1 MKKYLL
7 IIVAPLLLSACSDK
21 NEYKQAVLEQMQ
33 KETDIKD
40 YKITPE
46 YMTDCVVDLS
56 SEKMP
61 GLFDLDPERITAYR
75 NYTKMLTLFK
85 VDDTKKAMDELRSQ
99 FGSAKALADAHANYT
114 ESLLECYTTVVSKT
128 EEQEKEKSPQ

>member
-56 SEKMP
+56 SEKMH

-75 NYTKMLTLFK
+75 NYTNMLNLFK
-85 VDDTKKAMDELRSQ
+85 VNDTKKAMDELRNQ